1 MEAGTAIDSRFHTA
15 MIRTPRFGL
24 RPLLQ
29 SNDPTSTGGQE
40 FPAASGKAAAHPLD
54 AVTGGVFS
62 AATSGERAARLRAWL
77 ATEPEVA
84 VMQEVFRD
92 LSTRDKGAAKPL
104 REKLDEIKRSRGQ
117 EALAAEWQARAE
129 QLLQASRLNIAD
141 AMAWQRDAAKAGAPL
156 SKEPL
161 ATTRTQLAER
171 IKVIEDLQTQVQIQ
185 REAAVLLAQRIET
198 LSTKSWKE
206 AEEAET
212 GLQTDV
218 ADWRQ
223 QAQTLQQDA
232 SWPSVDPKYAGQ
244 LESAV
249 DQLQLVVQ
257 AFEDALQQV
266 RAAAAD
272 NSAALPSVPVWAD
285 EIRSLRGE
293 APEAAAE
300 PAEDPAVAA
309 ERQQALAQRR
319 AEAETVVTAAVK
331 ALEAELV
338 SGHSKASVAAAQALR
353 QAHKEHRKAI
363 SPELEGQVHAVLA
376 SAGEL
381 EGWQRW
387 RADQLRQELVQKAEA
402 LIDRPAAEPVVE
414 AAADTPAAETA
425 VAEAPAAETPAAEAS
440 ASESPAAETQA
451 ADADTAPAAEPAAVE
466 LAESTEAAAEPAAAQ
481 DEGAKA
487 APAEATQPAAAPV
500 VARPARRQSDKQA
513 AKGERPLPTSKLSP
527 RKLQETLRQLRE
539 QWKQTDQGG
548 VPNHALWKRF
558 DQACNE
564 AYRIVEAWLS
574 TMKEHAAQ
582 QKTLRL
588 TLLEDVKA
596 WTARHQ
602 EQVDAGRADWKA
614 VHRDLLAFSRRWRE
628 AGHVSEKVFAELQ
641 PRWKAAMAEAG
652 AHIDAAQKASIQ
664 LRHAMIDEAKELG
677 AAPSL
682 RIDAIKALQQRWQ
695 QEAQTVP
702 LERKH
707 EQKLWDAF
715 RKPLDEAFQRKHEQR
730 GQQQAEM
737 NERDRAVFDA
747 SKALEAANATG
758 DAQAIRAAMQA
769 LNDAIRGQQEQ
780 QSADAAAAAEASA
793 AEAAPETPLE
803 EGAMRPPAPSALQ
816 HKPAVAVRGDDRPQ
830 QQRPGATRQ
839 RDERGDRRDSRER
852 GRDGR
857 RDGRFG
863 DRFGDR
869 PERGPR
875 APRLGDA
882 AFRAQRD
889 AVEHAQAALRKLA
902 EQAHGETLTQLLSAW
917 EKRQPDA
924 IPVAS
929 ELGRRVSGSQR
940 NAWVAALGQGA
951 ASGRESEALLRL
963 EMAAEVP
970 TPADQLNARRALQLQ
985 LLTRRNDPSPQETW
999 HEDVASVLAAPHDAA
1014 NAKRLQ
1020 HALRALLK
1028 G

>member
-1 MEAGTAIDSRFHTA
+1 

-29 SNDPTSTGGQE
+29 SNDPTSTGGQDS
-40 FPAASGKAAAHPLD
+40 PAASGKSATHPLD

-161 ATTRTQLAER
+161 ATTRTRLAER

-198 LSTKSWKE
+198 LSTKSWTE
-206 AEEAET
+206 AEEAEA

-223 QAQTLQQDA
+223 QAQALQQDA

-249 DQLQLVVQ
+249 EQLQLVVQ

-266 RAAAAD
+266 RVAAAD
-272 NSAALPSVPVWAD
+272 SSAALPPVPVWAD
-285 EIRSLRGE
+285 EIRTLRGE
-293 APEAAAE
+293 APEAAAD
-300 PAEDPAVAA
+300 AGEDTAVAA

-319 AEAETVVTAAVK
+319 AEAEAVVNAAVK

-363 SPELEGQVHAVLA
+363 SQELEGQVHAVLA

-402 LIDRPAAEPVVE
+402 LIDRPAAEV
-414 AAADTPAAETA
+414 A
-425 VAEAPAAETPAAEAS
+425 AEAPAAQAPATEAPAAEAGS
-440 ASESPAAETQA
+440 EESPAAQAETTEAGTAETAAPAPSDSIQA
-451 ADADTAPAAEPAAVE
+451 AVEPEAASTAPA
-466 LAESTEAAAEPAAAQ
+466 ESQEES
-481 DEGAKA
+481 DA
-487 APAEATQPAAAPV
+487 APAQATAPEAQATPV
-500 VARPARRQSDKQA
+500 VRPARRQADKA
-513 AKGERPLPTSKLSP
+513 SAKGERPLPTSKLSP

-558 DQACNE
+558 DNACNE

-582 QKTLRL
+582 QKALRL
-588 TLLEDVKA
+588 SLLEDIKA

-602 EQVDAGRADWKA
+602 QQVEAGQPDWKA

-641 PRWKAAMAEAG
+641 PRWKTAMAEAG

-677 AAPSL
+677 AAASL

-730 GQQQAEM
+730 GQQQSEM

-747 SKALEAANATG
+747 SRALEAANASG

-780 QSADAAAAAEASA
+780 QEAEAAAAADAP

-803 EGAMRPPAPSALQ
+803 EGAMRPPSPSALQ

-830 QQRPGATRQ
+830 A
-839 RDERGDRRDSRER
+839 
-852 GRDGR
+852 
-857 RDGRFG
+857 
-863 DRFGDR
+863 
-869 PERGPR
+869 
-875 APRLGDA
+875 RL
-882 AFRAQRD
+882 
-889 AVEHAQAALRKLA
+889 
-902 EQAHGETLTQLLSAW
+902 
-917 EKRQPDA
+917 P
-924 IPVAS
+924 
-929 ELGRRVSGSQR
+929 
-940 NAWVAALGQGA
+940 
-951 ASGRESEALLRL
+951 
-963 EMAAEVP
+963 
-970 TPADQLNARRALQLQ
+970 
-985 LLTRRNDPSPQETW
+985 
-999 HEDVASVLAAPHDAA
+999 
-1014 NAKRLQ
+1014 
-1020 HALRALLK
+1020 
-1028 G
+1028 

>member
-1 MEAGTAIDSRFHTA
+1 

-29 SNDPTSTGGQE
+29 SNDPTSTGGQDS
-40 FPAASGKAAAHPLD
+40 PAASGKSATHPLD

-161 ATTRTQLAER
+161 ATTRTRLAER

-198 LSTKSWKE
+198 LSTKSWTE
-206 AEEAET
+206 AEEAEA

-223 QAQTLQQDA
+223 QAQALQQDT

-249 DQLQLVVQ
+249 EQLQLVVQ

-266 RAAAAD
+266 RVAAAD
-272 NSAALPSVPVWAD
+272 SSAALPPVPVWAD
-285 EIRSLRGE
+285 EIRTLRGE
-293 APEAAAE
+293 APEAAAD
-300 PAEDPAVAA
+300 AGEDTAVAA

-319 AEAETVVTAAVK
+319 AEAEAVVNAAVK

-363 SPELEGQVHAVLA
+363 SQELEGQVHAVLA

-402 LIDRPAAEPVVE
+402 LIDRPAAEVAAE
-414 AAADTPAAETA
+414 APAAQAPATEAPA
-425 VAEAPAAETPAAEAS
+425 VEAPAAETGSE
-440 ASESPAAETQA
+440 ESPAAQAETAEAGTAETA
-451 ADADTAPAAEPAAVE
+451 APTPSD
-466 LAESTEAAAEPAAAQ
+466 STEAAVEPEAASTAPAESQ
-481 DEGAKA
+481 EESDA
-487 APAEATQPAAAPV
+487 APAQATAPEAQATPV
-500 VARPARRQSDKQA
+500 VRPARRQADKA
-513 AKGERPLPTSKLSP
+513 SAKGERPLPTSKLSP

-558 DQACNE
+558 DNACNE

-582 QKTLRL
+582 QKALRL
-588 TLLEDVKA
+588 SLLEDIKA

-602 EQVDAGRADWKA
+602 QQVEAGQPDWKA

-641 PRWKAAMAEAG
+641 PRWKTAMAEAG

-677 AAPSL
+677 AAASL

-730 GQQQAEM
+730 GQQQSEM

-747 SKALEAANATG
+747 SRALEAANASG

-780 QSADAAAAAEASA
+780 QEAEAAAAADAP

-803 EGAMRPPAPSALQ
+803 EGAMRPPSPSALQ

-830 QQRPGATRQ
+830 ARLGATRQ
-839 RDERGDRRDSRER
+839 RDERGDRRDTRER
-852 GRDGR
+852 RG
-857 RDGRFG
+857 GRFG

-869 PERGPR
+869 PDRGPR

-940 NAWVAALGQGA
+940 NAWVAALGQSA
-951 ASGRESEALLRL
+951 AQGRQSEALLRL

-1014 NAKRLQ
+1014 SAKRLQ